1 MINLFTNLP
10 RDKRYIIDFIKNSQN
25 LIFKTCDENKL
36 DNYKNTNNLFLI
48 APQTKKNDLD
58 KILFLNSQKE
68 IKNIFYLLPVNFKE
82 TFDNKIEN
90 KAFYPIDFIFFEER
104 INNFFSQKIFLNDI
118 LFLSNDNLLTNINT
132 KNKIYL
138 TEIESK
144 IIKLLKNKDSV
155 RKEEINEIV
164 LGHKTI
170 IESKSLD
177 THLYRLRNK
186 LNKVTNQIKITHDSK
201 KNIIMTIN

>member
-118 LFLSNDNLLTNINT
+118 LFLSNDNLIAPPIL
-132 KNKIYL
+132 
-138 TEIESK
+138 
-144 IIKLLKNKDSV
+144 
-155 RKEEINEIV
+155 
-164 LGHKTI
+164 
-170 IESKSLD
+170 
-177 THLYRLRNK
+177 
-186 LNKVTNQIKITHDSK
+186 
-201 KNIIMTIN
+201 